1 MKTLGEADPAR
12 IKIIQVLIAILL
24 MVDLQNRPAID
35 SLQMFLKEKLQ
46 TKKIRAKQN
55 SDSPYK
61 AGININHEKFGPGVI
76 LDTQGAG
83 DDMVLIVKFKTGGIK
98 NLLARIAGKKITIL

>member
-1 MKTLGEADPAR
+1 MGKPLRVEQKLFKSLSQFFLR
-12 IKIIQVLIAILL
+12 RVYKEIIETK
-24 MVDLQNRPAID
+24 
-35 SLQMFLKEKLQ
+35 KEKLQ
-46 TKKIRAKQN
+46 TQKIRAKQN
-55 SDSPYK
+55 SNSPYK
-61 AGININHEKFGPGVI
+61 AGININHEKFGSGVI

>member
-1 MKTLGEADPAR
+1 MRTLGEADPAR
-12 IKIIQVLIAILL
+12 VKIIQVHIAILL
-24 MVDLQNRPAID
+24 SVVLQNRPAID
-35 SLQMFLKEKLQ
+35 SLQMFQNGRGELLKRR
-46 TKKIRAKQN
+46 KKNCRLR
-55 SDSPYK
+55 K

-83 DDMVLIVKFKTGGIK
+83 DDLVLIVKFKTGGIK

>member
-1 MKTLGEADPAR
+1 M
-12 IKIIQVLIAILL
+12 
-24 MVDLQNRPAID
+24 
-35 SLQMFLKEKLQ
+35 
-46 TKKIRAKQN
+46 
-55 SDSPYK
+55 
-61 AGININHEKFGPGVI
+61 NHEKFGPGVI